1 MRVVPRG
8 TLSIAAYGF
17 LMAHRLKAGGAA
29 GGKKNFMQC
38 QVPAIPEDYIPRGSP
53 ARATSRGGLDHDD
66 TPDPSV
72 ALAGAMGHCPHC
84 KWVSRRLTL

>member
-1 MRVVPRG
+1 
-8 TLSIAAYGF
+8 
-17 LMAHRLKAGGAA
+17 MAQRLKAGGGA

-66 TPDPSV
+66 TPAPERRTRKRHETLPSLQV
-72 ALAGAMGHCPHC
+72 GQPKIDFM
-84 KWVSRRLTL
+84 TQ